1 MLKFCVS
8 VSTPVS
14 YLQVTVKVLDLDD
27 DLITTKTEKL
37 DDSTYDEMAGTW

>member
-1 MLKFCVS
+1 MLKFCVILS
-8 VSTPVS
+8 APVS
-14 YLQVTVKVLDLDD
+14 YLQVTVNVLDLDD